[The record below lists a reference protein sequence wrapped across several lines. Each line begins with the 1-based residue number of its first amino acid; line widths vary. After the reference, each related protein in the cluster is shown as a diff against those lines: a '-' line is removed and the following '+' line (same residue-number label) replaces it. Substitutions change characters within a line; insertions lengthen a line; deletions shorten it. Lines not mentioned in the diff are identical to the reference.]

1 MEYTIPKLSLKGPL
15 FSVDVE
21 CVAIGKTHLASD
33 RYPAKFSLVDETG
46 KLVCASLIK
55 PDKPIVSYLTPV
67 SGLRASDFSDA
78 SNCLD
83 LKSAIELLK
92 QHLPKEAILVGQ
104 KIDHDIEW
112 MRLTKGTDFQDSV
125 DISEVFKGWNSKY
138 QHMTYHSLLHEA
150 QHVLKISTID
160 PSKEHDPT
168 MDATL
173 SIQLWNKVKEDLSK
187 LPQYQQL
194 LIRNRPRQS
203 VSKRLGWRY
212 EGVCMSKFNPATCIC
227 GMPRGL

>member
-21 CVAIGKTHLASD
+21 CVAIGKTHLTSD
-33 RYPAKFSLVDETG
+33 LYPAKFSLVDETG
-46 KLVCASLIK
+46 KLMCASLIK

-83 LKSAIELLK
+83 LTSAIELLK

-104 KIDHDIEW
+104 NICHDIEW

-125 DISEVFKGWNSKY
+125 DISEV
-138 QHMTYHSLLHEA
+138 A
-150 QHVLKISTID
+150 I
-160 PSKEHDPT
+160 
-168 MDATL
+168 
-173 SIQLWNKVKEDLSK
+173 
-187 LPQYQQL
+187 
-194 LIRNRPRQS
+194 
-203 VSKRLGWRY
+203 
-212 EGVCMSKFNPATCIC
+212 
-227 GMPRGL
+227 